1 MRREYLKNNTY
12 IRFPGGECYKINGRI
27 GEGGGSLLYSAS
39 KLIFQD
45 EIYREQNNIR
55 YALKECFPYSEEYS
69 FVRNS
74 FGEIQPEG
82 NHKQAADYLH
92 YVASMQLNEGKIT
105 SDIYETEAIRMV
117 PILHLA
123 SGAEI
128 SLDEGQSFH
137 YIANTYTVMTS
148 LENKGESVADWYER
162 GVNYTA
168 AAIFSVIKQVLL
180 ALREVHQGEYA
191 HLDIQDGNI
200 FVTGDWREQ
209 SLNCFLI
216 DFGSARKLLEDGR
229 CAPVG
234 KEPVFS
240 SQGYRAPEITHILT
254 GEDRN
259 FRLGKEADLY
269 STGYLLLY
277 LLTGTKY
284 SDDILERFRSK
295 YDKNYLTRSNI
306 QKLNLPVY
314 TEELVQH
321 ILARALE
328 PDPMK
333 RYADTEAMIRDVDKV
348 LEALMSSHSRVSG
361 LVYDAY
367 ILYQEPHP
375 LHKMAAQTLQKRLE
389 HFRTSGLRRIRRVF
403 LDSTEI
409 SADANRDKQT
419 VDALKSS
426 DYLIVV
432 GSADPDDAIWQAKEV
447 KFFLRFHPV
456 SHVLI
461 MVVEQ
466 SEKKEEMPSIH
477 VAGLGRNAVLAA
489 DARGASVK
497 EIKKKIK
504 KEAALRIAAPIL
516 AVPYDGLV
524 QRYRRYR
531 KKKIG
536 SIAAVITITITAVG
550 AHAAYQAYQ
559 IQIQHA
565 LASQNRALNLCTQ
578 ALNLY
583 KKGDRNAALETAILP
598 YEEEKTNWSIIP
610 EQVYILNTIMESYA
624 SGHGS
629 MFGAN
634 GVDDIDNT
642 YAERKLSNKPEPV
655 VLTDDLQ
662 AVIECREPEQD
673 TFSQMDFWEEKKLE
687 WTPVVYSLTSGKEV
701 YRLETQTARAESGKG
716 NCVLDLKLKGREKT
730 VWGCWIGQKLWLTD
744 MTDNHT
750 LLGEMSFQ
758 SEIAI
763 VKSYKENEFLVGLSN
778 GNVISVT
785 ISNDDVIRKLVYKGT
800 GTLYDLDCDS
810 DAQTLE
816 LYTSEGVI
824 HCGKRDDTRMTDVD
838 TKGIFGENY
847 KISDVESED
856 SYVCMWFGNTERQT
870 TVSGYF
876 LEKDAVAVYRS
887 VTEEPVFTYV
897 CEEGWEIKNVQIKE
911 KDGQEYAVLVETGQS
926 DGAVSRIRI
935 CKSGEAC
942 KTLFSAAGTIEH
954 IQYTSDLDGAYL
966 SGYGFEGHGTD
977 QVLYVD
983 FQNQELSEIALKL
996 EDTEKI
1002 TDILENRRTT
1012 DGDQV
1017 LQIISQSEKQ
1027 IKILAYS
1034 VSKKKTV
1041 AEQTLN
1047 SPDSLKSYHAGIAKT
1062 LDDTKL
1068 LIYDRSGSVWVL
1080 NMNTLEVLYAFNTG
1094 EKKYLSMSFFKDG
1107 TCLLGA
1113 DEDSVWLYDLEK
1125 EETESV
1131 YMTNQLDCSQSKEVR
1146 ADNFGPYFGFWDTSV
1161 YEDTSTDNGISTAA
1175 LHLFWVDEEN
1185 QIHAYADVEGGF
1197 KLSDSSE
1204 IISVYEDD
1212 TGFAYGELYE
1222 FNELYSRAKE
1232 IIKK

>member
-12 IRFPGGECYKINGRI
+12 IRFPGGECYKINRRI
-27 GEGGGSLLYSAS
+27 GEGGGSLLYSVC

-45 EIYREQNNIR
+45 GIYREQNNIR
-55 YALKECFPYSEEYS
+55 YALKECFPYSEEYG

-74 FGEIQPEG
+74 SGEIQPET
-82 NHKQAADYLH
+82 NHKQAAEYLH

-105 SDIYETEAIRMV
+105 ADIYETEAIRMI
-117 PILHLA
+117 PILHLT

-128 SLDEGQSFH
+128 SLDEGKNFH
-137 YIANTYTVMTS
+137 YVANTYTVMTS
-148 LENKGESVADWYER
+148 LENKGESVAGWYER
-162 GVNYTA
+162 GENYTA

-234 KEPVFS
+234 DEAVFS
-240 SQGYRAPEITHILT
+240 SQGYRAPEITRILT
-254 GEDRN
+254 GEDRS

-269 STGYLLLY
+269 SVGYLLLY

-284 SDDILERFRSK
+284 SDDILERFRNK

-328 PDPMK
+328 PDPKK

-348 LEALMSSHSRVSG
+348 LEALMPSHSRVSG
-361 LVYDAY
+361 FTYDAY
-367 ILYQEPHP
+367 ILYQELEP

-389 HFRTSGLRRIRRVF
+389 HFRTPGLRRIRRVF

-419 VDALKSS
+419 VDALKAS
-426 DYLIVV
+426 DYLVIV
-432 GSADPDDAIWQAKEV
+432 GGADSDAAIWQAKEV

-456 SHVLI
+456 SHVLV

-466 SEKKEEMPSIH
+466 SEGLKEMPPVY

-489 DARGASVK
+489 DACGVSEK

-504 KEAALRIAAPIL
+504 KDAALRIVAPIL
-516 AVPYDGLV
+516 DVPYDGLV

-531 KKKIG
+531 RKKIG
-536 SIAAVITITITAVG
+536 SIAAGLVITATAVG

-578 ALNLY
+578 ALELY
-583 KKGDRNAALETAILP
+583 KKGNRNAALETAVIP
-598 YEEEKTNWSIIP
+598 YEEEKTNWSIVP
-610 EQVYILNTIMESYA
+610 EQVYVLNTIMGSYA

-642 YAERKLSNKPEPV
+642 YAEHKLSNKPDPV
-655 VLTDDLQ
+655 MLTDDMQ
-662 AVIECREPEQD
+662 AVIECRESEQD

-687 WTPVVYSLTSGKEV
+687 WTPVVYSLASGKEV
-701 YRLETQTARAESGKG
+701 CRLETQTARAETGKG
-716 NCVLDLKLKGREKT
+716 NCVLNLKFKGQDKT

-744 MTDNHT
+744 MTDKYK
-750 LLGEMSFQ
+750 LLGELAFQ
-758 SEIAI
+758 SEIAV
-763 VKSYKENEFLVGLSN
+763 VKPYMKDKFLVGLSN
-778 GNVISVT
+778 GNVISVM
-785 ISNDDVIRKLVYKGT
+785 IFDDTVTRKLVYKGT

-810 DAQTLE
+810 DAQTLD

-824 HCGKRDDTRMTDVD
+824 HCGKRYDTRMTAVD
-838 TKGIFGENY
+838 IESLFGENY

-856 SYVCMWFGNTERQT
+856 LYVYMWFGNTERQT
-870 TVSGYF
+870 AVSGF
-876 LEKDAVAVYRS
+876 LLNKDAVAVYRS
-887 VTEEPVFTYV
+887 MAEEPVFTYAS
-897 CEEGWEIKNVQIKE
+897 EEGWEIQDVQIRE
-911 KDGQEYAVLVETGQS
+911 KDGQEYAVLVETGQNADS
-926 DGAVSRIRI
+926 TSRIRI
-935 CKSGEAC
+935 CQSGGEC
-942 KTLFSAAGTIEH
+942 KTLFSTTGTIEH
-954 IQYTSDLDGAYL
+954 IQYMSDLDGAYIT
-966 SGYGFEGHGTD
+966 GYGIEGHGAD
-977 QVLYVD
+977 QVLYAD
-983 FQNQELSEIALKL
+983 FQNQELSEISLKL
-996 EDTEKI
+996 EGTEKV
-1002 TDILENRRTT
+1002 TDILENRQTT

-1017 LQIISQSEKQ
+1017 LQIISQSDKQ

-1034 VSKKKTV
+1034 VLKKKVV
-1041 AEQTLN
+1041 AEQILS
-1047 SPDSLKSYHAGIAKT
+1047 SPDSLKNYHAGIAKT

-1080 NMNTLEVLYAFNTG
+1080 DTDTLEVLDTFNVG
-1094 EKKYLSMSFFKDG
+1094 EKEYLNMSFFKDG

-1125 EETESV
+1125 GETESV
-1131 YMTNQLDCSQSKEVR
+1131 YMTTQLDCSRSKEMR

-1185 QIHAYADVEGGF
+1185 QIHAYVDVEGGF
-1197 KLSDSSE
+1197 KQSDSSE
-1204 IISVYEDD
+1204 IVSVYEDH

-1222 FNELYSRAKE
+1222 FDELYSRAKE